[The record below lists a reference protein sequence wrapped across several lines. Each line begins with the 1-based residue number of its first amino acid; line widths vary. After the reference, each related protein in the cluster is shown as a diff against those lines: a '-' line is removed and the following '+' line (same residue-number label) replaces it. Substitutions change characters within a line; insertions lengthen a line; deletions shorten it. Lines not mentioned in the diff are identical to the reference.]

1 MRQQRDTLNFY
12 KRFGGLIMFQKYEP
26 EVQRLEELTLENL
39 RLSNRAKAME
49 KLIAGWREANTLLV
63 AKLKPKLSLQDYEQS
78 INYQPD
84 DSLKLIW

>member
-12 KRFGGLIMFQKYEP
+12 KRFGDLIMFQKYEP